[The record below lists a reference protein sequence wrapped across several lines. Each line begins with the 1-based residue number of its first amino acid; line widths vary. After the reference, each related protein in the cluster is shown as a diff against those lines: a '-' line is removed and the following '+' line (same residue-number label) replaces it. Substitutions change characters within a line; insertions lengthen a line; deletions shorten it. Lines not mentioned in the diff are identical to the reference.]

1 MIYAVPSVQFEGRS
15 GYLPGGT
22 YSQLAYPYK
31 AQMSWSFI
39 TELLLHTS
47 SLCTTEQHLYL
58 SIYYYCLL
66 HSYLVNVELLLFT
79 VLTLFFIFFIFA
91 PIILLYLSEYVLFM
105 WPTWPRWLKTY
116 TDMCKRSSLVHH
128 KCLML
133 NVLKWVQVGWG
144 GALIIPS
151 KFPIFM

>member
-79 VLTLFFIFFIFA
+79 VLTLFFFFFFF
-91 PIILLYLSEYVLFM
+91 LHQSNF
-105 WPTWPRWLKTY
+105 Y
-116 TDMCKRSSLVHH
+116 TLVNMF
-128 KCLML
+128 CLCDL
-133 NVLKWVQVGWG
+133 HDLDD
-144 GALIIPS
+144 
-151 KFPIFM
+151 

>member
-47 SLCTTEQHLYL
+47 SLCTTEQH
-58 SIYYYCLL
+58 YYCLL
-66 HSYLVNVELLLFT
+66 HSYLVNVEFLLFT
-79 VLTLFFIFFIFA
+79 VLTLFFIF
-91 PIILLYLSEYVLFM
+91 LF
-105 WPTWPRWLKTY
+105 L
-116 TDMCKRSSLVHH
+116 H
-128 KCLML
+128 
-133 NVLKWVQVGWG
+133 Q
-144 GALIIPS
+144 S
-151 KFPIFM
+151 KFYTLVNMFCLCDLHDLDD